1 MASSSLLE
9 SLSDFNLSLSS
20 SNQITTT
27 IPSTIKCLQCL
38 RKIISPPIGNEAQA
52 NLEAK
57 GWDYESLFAFAK
69 GRGFFGEK
77 FTPPPA
83 VPATPPELEVML
95 SATTAADA
103 AAAATTAADAAAA
116 ATTGELNSVLEL
128 LEFYA
133 AEAKTKTL
141 LQLHLHLPP
150 PAPPPTNTNTNTN
163 TNNTNTTTTTTTST
177 LTPQETS
184 ILTSVNTALRAD
196 FAMRRKMLLKRC
208 DVTIS
213 AFSFSSSLSGGSLAA
228 NQKKGE
234 AENEFDRV
242 VGGMRKELRAES
254 VEIVLKAEVE
264 GAGLVRPRHSGQDFA
279 KQRRRR
285 WGNEGSE

>member
-1 MASSSLLE
+1 
-9 SLSDFNLSLSS
+9 
-20 SNQITTT
+20 
-27 IPSTIKCLQCL
+27 
-38 RKIISPPIGNEAQA
+38 
-52 NLEAK
+52 
-57 GWDYESLFAFAK
+57 
-69 GRGFFGEK
+69 
-77 FTPPPA
+77 
-83 VPATPPELEVML
+83 ML

-103 AAAATTAADAAAA
+103 VAA

-150 PAPPPTNTNTNTN
+150 PAPPPTNTNTT
-163 TNNTNTTTTTTTST
+163 TTTTTTTST
-177 LTPQETS
+177 LTPEETS
-184 ILTSVNTALRAD
+184 ILTSVNSALRAD

>member
-1 MASSSLLE
+1 
-9 SLSDFNLSLSS
+9 
-20 SNQITTT
+20 
-27 IPSTIKCLQCL
+27 
-38 RKIISPPIGNEAQA
+38 
-52 NLEAK
+52 
-57 GWDYESLFAFAK
+57 
-69 GRGFFGEK
+69 
-77 FTPPPA
+77 
-83 VPATPPELEVML
+83 ML
-95 SATTAADA
+95 S
-103 AAAATTAADAAAA
+103 ATTAADAAAA

-163 TNNTNTTTTTTTST
+163 NTNTTTTTTTST
-177 LTPQETS
+177 LTPEETS
-184 ILTSVNTALRAD
+184 ILTSVNSALRAD

-242 VGGMRKELRAES
+242 VGGMRKELRAEP

-279 KQRRRR
+279 KQRRLRRGGRR
-285 WGNEGSE
+285 WGDEGSE